1 MGQQGGAR
9 EHGSIYFPAMPDPA
23 ALPSVRRPVDERA
36 LAHIVDRLSRLPE
49 PPWLHRE
56 VARRMAERLQLFR
69 QRPAS
74 MVEWAGWLGGSHGAL
89 ALAAEMP
96 RTVVE
101 PMPALLARSQAA
113 HKRGW
118 WPLSR
123 SKVTVLEP
131 AQLPPAAGALL
142 WANMVLHGVAD
153 PPALMAQWQ
162 RALAVDG
169 YLMFST
175 LGPGTLEDL
184 SSLYREAGWGAPMAP
199 LVDMHDLG
207 DMLVQAGFADP
218 VMDQETLTL
227 TWPDADALLAELRT
241 LGGNAARTRDAGLR
255 TPRWL
260 AALKQRLKARADAHG
275 RIALRFE
282 VVYGHAVRVAARP
295 KVAPQ
300 TEVSLDTMREMVRA
314 RRGPAA

>member
-1 MGQQGGAR
+1 M
-9 EHGSIYFPAMPDPA
+9 
-23 ALPSVRRPVDERA
+23 
-36 LAHIVDRLSRLPE
+36 
-49 PPWLHRE
+49 
-56 VARRMAERLQLFR
+56 
-69 QRPAS
+69 
-74 MVEWAGWLGGSHGAL
+74 
-89 ALAAEMP
+89 AAEMP

-123 SKVTVLEP
+123 PKVTVLEP
-131 AQLPPAAGALL
+131 AQLPPAAGKLL

-184 SSLYREAGWGAPMAP
+184 RALYAEAGWGAPMAP
-199 LVDMHDLG
+199 LVDMHDIG

-227 TWPDADALLAELRT
+227 SWPDAGALLAELRA
-241 LGGNAARTRDAGLR
+241 LGGNADPRRHAGLR
-255 TPRWL
+255 TPRWR
-260 AALKQRLKARADAHG
+260 ARLHERLQARADAQG

-282 VVYGHAVRVAARP
+282 VVYGHAFRVAARP
-295 KVAPQ
+295 RVAAQ
-300 TEVSLDTMREMVRA
+300 TEVSLDTMREMVRN
-314 RRGPAA
+314 RRSDP